1 MPNPTRAVLL
11 AGAALLVLAAA
22 GPALAQQPASQIQA
36 LDATGDAVVAIVD
49 GAAIRRSD
57 IQAAQRGLPAQFQ
70 QMPLDMI
77 LPMLVDQVIN
87 QKLLSLAGRREKIQ
101 DEPDLRARVASY
113 EDRLVQNAY
122 LTRRIAPQ
130 VTDAAVEARYRKIVA
145 ETPAESE
152 ISARHIL
159 VATEQKAREIIAA
172 LARGGDFARL
182 AAENTIDP
190 SGKDSGGDL
199 GFFRKGEMVPEF
211 SEMAFSLKEG
221 QTADRPVK
229 TQFGWHVIRVD
240 KVRSVAQ
247 SLDDLREEITSQISQ
262 EVVAAELERLRA
274 AARIERF
281 NADGTP
287 AR

>member
-172 LARGGDFARL
+172 LARGGDFAKL

-190 SGKDSGGDL
+190 SG
-199 GFFRKGEMVPEF
+199 
-211 SEMAFSLKEG
+211 
-221 QTADRPVK
+221 
-229 TQFGWHVIRVD
+229 
-240 KVRSVAQ
+240 
-247 SLDDLREEITSQISQ
+247 
-262 EVVAAELERLRA
+262 
-274 AARIERF
+274 
-281 NADGTP
+281 
-287 AR
+287 